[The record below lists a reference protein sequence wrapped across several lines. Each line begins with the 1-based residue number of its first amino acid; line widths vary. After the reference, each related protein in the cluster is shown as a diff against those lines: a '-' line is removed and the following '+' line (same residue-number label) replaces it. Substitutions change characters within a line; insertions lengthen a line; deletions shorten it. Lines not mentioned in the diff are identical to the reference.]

1 MIRQRTADGRA
12 LRFISSSVLVV
23 PSREIRGAVF
33 PESGGRQPR
42 QSSAGA
48 PPPPSSGHG
57 VAGAEGRRRGEAVN
71 GRRGARA
78 GRGRPRRETG
88 GCHVTAESPPGGD
101 GEGVRET
108 QAPPPSV
115 PPP

>member
-57 VAGAEGRRRGEAVN
+57 VAGAEGRRLTGAEARAPAGGDPD
-71 GRRGARA
+71 GRR
-78 GRGRPRRETG
+78 
-88 GCHVTAESPPGGD
+88 
-101 GEGVRET
+101 EGVT
-108 QAPPPSV
+108 
-115 PPP
+115 